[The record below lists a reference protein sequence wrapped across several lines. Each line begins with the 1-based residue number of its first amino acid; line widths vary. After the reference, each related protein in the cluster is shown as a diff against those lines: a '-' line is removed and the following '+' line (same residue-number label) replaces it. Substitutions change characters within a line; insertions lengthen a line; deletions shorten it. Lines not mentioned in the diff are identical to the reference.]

1 MDYEPANQPA
11 NPPMSPPMEPM
22 APMEQDSS
30 TNMWYLVGAV
40 VVIAALGLWYYSTL
54 SPAADMPSQTIGT
67 QAPATDS
74 AQTTSLSSG
83 NSVADISADLS
94 QTSDGSA
101 ELGQAAAA
109 SVQDIQGF

>member
-1 MDYEPANQPA
+1 MDYEPVNQPV
-11 NPPMSPPMEPM
+11 NPPMIPPMEPM
-22 APMEQDSS
+22 DQGSS

-54 SPAADMPSQTIGT
+54 SPAVNMPSQTIGT

-101 ELGQAAAA
+101 ELSQAAAA